1 MRTNLR
7 SARKAAGLTQEQV
20 AEKLEVSL
28 VYYHM
33 IETGRRTGA
42 FTLWDQ
48 LEDMFHIH
56 QRVLREMHPAPAG
69 NQGKHPGGQQS

>member
-1 MRTNLR
+1 MRANLR

-20 AEKLEVSL
+20 AERLDVSQ
-28 VYYHM
+28 VYYQM
-33 IETGRRTGA
+33 IEAGRRIGS

-56 QRVLREMHPAPAG
+56 QRVLRE
-69 NQGKHPGGQQS
+69 NDPGPTDSQ